1 MINIEFTVE
10 QINGL
15 LSILGNV
22 AYVQSAQF
30 INMIQ
35 VQGTPQFQA
44 LEEEAATAAAAA
56 VAVPVDA
63 EVVAE

>member
-1 MINIEFTVE
+1 MISIEFTVD

-22 AYVQSAQF
+22 PYVQSAQF

-44 LEEEAATAAAAA
+44 IEEDLATAAAAA
-56 VAVPVDA
+56 EAEEVAA
-63 EVVAE
+63 E

>member
-1 MINIEFTVE
+1 MISIEFTVE

-22 AYVQSAQF
+22 PYVQSAQF

-56 VAVPVDA
+56 EATPVEA
-63 EVVAE
+63 VAE